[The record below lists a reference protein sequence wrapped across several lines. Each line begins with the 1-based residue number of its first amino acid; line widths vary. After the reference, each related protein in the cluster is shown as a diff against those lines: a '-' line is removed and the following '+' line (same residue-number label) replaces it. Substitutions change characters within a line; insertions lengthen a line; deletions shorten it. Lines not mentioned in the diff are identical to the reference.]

1 MIDLSTFYKNH
12 FDTDKISDDNLNK
25 FSLDH
30 IQRMAAAN
38 TDGRF
43 TDMITATT
51 TAHNAYFGSISDED
65 INYAVQQSLTMSMK
79 NTFENFQK
87 TISQKE
93 GIVRGNWNTDS
104 PQYQEFFPRGLSE
117 FSNASLANVETL
129 MTRIVNAANNHID
142 VLGQPFV
149 DIFTTIKN
157 NFTASREAQLEKMG
171 KVSDIKKSTGETRDV
186 LEKQL
191 MKNLLTLAI
200 EYMDN
205 PDNGMQF
212 FNQQIIR

>member
-1 MIDLSTFYKNH
+1 
-12 FDTDKISDDNLNK
+12 
-25 FSLDH
+25 
-30 IQRMAAAN
+30 MAAAN

-43 TDMITATT
+43 TDMITGTT

-79 NTFENFQK
+79 NCFENFQK
-87 TISQKE
+87 TVSQKE
-93 GIVRGNWNTDS
+93 GIIRGNWNTDS

-117 FSNASLANVETL
+117 FSNASLANIETL

-142 VLGQPFV
+142 VLGQLFV

-157 NFTASREAQLEKMG
+157 NFTASRKAQLEKMG

-205 PDNGMQF
+205 PDKGMQF

>member
-1 MIDLSTFYKNH
+1 
-12 FDTDKISDDNLNK
+12 
-25 FSLDH
+25 
-30 IQRMAAAN
+30 
-38 TDGRF
+38 
-43 TDMITATT
+43 
-51 TAHNAYFGSISDED
+51 
-65 INYAVQQSLTMSMK
+65 
-79 NTFENFQK
+79 
-87 TISQKE
+87 
-93 GIVRGNWNTDS
+93 
-104 PQYQEFFPRGLSE
+104 
-117 FSNASLANVETL
+117 

-157 NFTASREAQLEKMG
+157 NFTASRKAQLEKMG

-205 PDNGMQF
+205 PDKGMQF